1 MWFRPRSQPNHETTT
16 DRSRVASFRNRIRPK
31 KSVSKNE
38 AAVNSNQDT
47 TNATNEFNVTI
58 TKPIAATPNRIRDIA
73 AAAADGSGYVLRSQ
87 SGRRLSL
94 LCSDDD
100 ENAKDKN
107 KMLRVDQKYKKNRV
121 TKSSSRTKIG
131 PDIKIEKQNSSKNL
145 LNNAAMSMQRK
156 VSSTPILEPVT
167 SPAKVKTARRNTTLN
182 LNALLRY
189 KSFISGSTKKL
200 TSDDFD
206 RLRRK
211 SLGDT
216 GKIRRK
222 SNPDTEQKDHEH
234 ADRNSCIGGGGGVDE
249 RKKDLLTVP
258 SFESDRFLSDDDAF
272 QSCSEDQ
279 IDYSMRNSLNVPDNG
294 YNNISSSTNAKKTK
308 TKNKKKGFYPINSLF
323 LFLQST
329 GAMPF

>member
-1 MWFRPRSQPNHETTT
+1 MWFRPRSQPNHETT
-16 DRSRVASFRNRIRPK
+16 DRSRVASIRNRIRSK

-38 AAVNSNQDT
+38 AAINSNQDT
-47 TNATNEFNVTI
+47 NELNVSI
-58 TKPIAATPNRIRDIA
+58 TKPITATSNRIRDIA

-100 ENAKDKN
+100 DSAKDKN

-121 TKSSSRTKIG
+121 TKSSSRNKVV
-131 PDIKIEKQNSSKNL
+131 PEIKIEKQNSSKNL
-145 LNNAAMSMQRK
+145 LNPALSMQRK

-167 SPAKVKTARRNTTLN
+167 TPAKVKTTRRNTTLN

-222 SNPDTEQKDHEH
+222 SNPD
-234 ADRNSCIGGGGGVDE
+234 AD
-249 RKKDLLTVP
+249 KKDEEDVDGVVVESKNDDLQTSP
-258 SFESDRFLSDDDAF
+258 SFQSDKLLSDDDDF

-279 IDYSMRNSLNVPDNG
+279 VDFQMRHSLNIPDKG
-294 YNNISSSTNAKKTK
+294 YNISSTTTAKKTK
-308 TKNKKKGFYPINSLF
+308 TKNKKKGVSL
-323 LFLQST
+323 LN
-329 GAMPF
+329 ANKN